1 MKYKIALE
9 HTDEGYSATVPGLPG
24 CWSEGSTEK
33 DPIDNIRIAISE
45 HLSVRDELLAGSVR
59 DAGLSIDDFRQ
70 LL

>member
-33 DPIDNIRIAISE
+33 DAIDNIRIAISE

-59 DAGLSIDDFRQ
+59 DTGLSIDDFRQ